1 MEQRTDDWFNA
12 RLGKVTASRVADI
25 MAKTKSGYSASR
37 KNYMAELLCERLTGQ
52 KEDSFCSVAMQ
63 HGIDMELQA
72 RFAYEQDTGFKVLT
86 GGDYAFYNHP
96 TIPMFGASPDGIM
109 SDRGLE
115 IKCPNTAT
123 HLDTLLTGKIAE
135 KYIIQ
140 MHVAMI
146 CAGLDKYDFVSYDD
160 RLPPHLQLFI
170 KTIELDKELAAQ
182 IVNEVTLFLSEL
194 DDMVK
199 QLNSRGK

>member
-1 MEQRTDDWFNA
+1 MEQRTDDWFAA

-52 KEDSFCSVAMQ
+52 KEDSFCSGAMQ
-63 HGIDMELQA
+63 HGIDMEPQA
-72 RFAYEQDTGFKVLT
+72 RMAYELETGRSVQEVGFI
-86 GGDYAFYNHP
+86 DHP

-109 SDRGLE
+109 PDRGLE
-115 IKCPNTAT
+115 IKCPQTAT
-123 HLDTLLTGKIAE
+123 HLDTLLSGKIAE

-140 MHVAMI
+140 MHVAML
-146 CAGLDKYDFVSYDD
+146 CTGLDKWDFVSYDD

-170 KTIELDKELAAQ
+170 KTIELDKELASQ
-182 IVNEVTLFLSEL
+182 ILAEVTLFLTEL

-199 QLNSRGK
+199 QLNARGK

>member
-1 MEQRTDDWFNA
+1 MEQRTDDWFAA

-52 KEDSFCSVAMQ
+52 KEDSFCSGAMQ
-63 HGIDMELQA
+63 HGIDMEPQA
-72 RFAYEQDTGFKVLT
+72 RMAYELDTGRSLQEVGFI
-86 GGDYAFYNHP
+86 DHP

-109 SDRGLE
+109 PDRGLE

-123 HLDTLLTGKIAE
+123 HLDTLLSGKIAE

-182 IVNEVTLFLSEL
+182 IVAEVTLFLSEL

-199 QLNSRGK
+199 QLNSRGQ

>member
-1 MEQRTDDWFNA
+1 MEQRTDDWFAA

-52 KEDSFCSVAMQ
+52 KEDSFCSGAMQ
-63 HGIDMELQA
+63 HGIDMEPQA
-72 RFAYEQDTGFKVLT
+72 RMAYELETGRPVQEVGFI
-86 GGDYAFYNHP
+86 GHP
-96 TIPMFGASPDGIM
+96 TIPNFGASPDGIM
-109 SDRGLE
+109 PDRGLE
-115 IKCPNTAT
+115 IKCPQTAT
-123 HLDTLLTGKIAE
+123 HLDTLLSGKIAE

-146 CAGLDKYDFVSYDD
+146 CTGLDKWDFVSYDD

-170 KTIELDKELAAQ
+170 KTIELDNELAAQ
-182 IVNEVTLFLSEL
+182 IVDEVTLFLKEL

>member
-1 MEQRTDDWFNA
+1 MEQRTDDWFAA
-12 RLGKVTASRVADI
+12 RLGKVTASRVADL

-37 KNYMAELLCERLTGQ
+37 KNYMAELLCERLTGR
-52 KEDSFCSVAMQ
+52 KEDSFCSGAMQ
-63 HGIDMELQA
+63 HGIDMEPQA
-72 RFAYEQDTGFKVLT
+72 RMAYELETGRSVQEVGFI
-86 GGDYAFYNHP
+86 DHP
-96 TIPMFGASPDGIM
+96 SIPMFGASPDGIM
-109 SDRGLE
+109 PDRGLE

-123 HLDTLLTGKIAE
+123 HLETLLTGKIAE

-140 MHVAMI
+140 MHVAML

-182 IVNEVTLFLSEL
+182 IVNEVNLFLSEL

>member
-1 MEQRTDDWFNA
+1 MEQRTDDWFAA

-52 KEDSFCSVAMQ
+52 KEDSFCSGAMQ
-63 HGIDMELQA
+63 HGTDMEPQA
-72 RFAYEQDTGFKVLT
+72 RMAYELDTGRSVQEVGFI
-86 GGDYAFYNHP
+86 DHP
-96 TIPMFGASPDGIM
+96 SIPMFGASPDGIM
-109 SDRGLE
+109 PDRGLE
-115 IKCPNTAT
+115 IKCPQTAT
-123 HLDTLLTGKIAE
+123 HLDTLLSGKIAE

-140 MHVAMI
+140 IHVGML
-146 CAGLDKYDFVSYDD
+146 CTGLDKWDFVSYDD

-170 KTIELDKELAAQ
+170 KTIELDKELASQ
-182 IVNEVTLFLSEL
+182 ILAEVTLFLTEL

-199 QLNSRGK
+199 QLNARGK

>member
-52 KEDSFCSVAMQ
+52 KEDSFCSGAMQ
-63 HGIDMELQA
+63 HGIDMEPQA
-72 RFAYEQDTGFKVLT
+72 RMAYELETGRPVQEVGFI
-86 GGDYAFYNHP
+86 DHP

-109 SDRGLE
+109 PDRGLE

-123 HLDTLLTGKIAE
+123 HLETLLSGKIAE

-146 CAGLDKYDFVSYDD
+146 CTGLDKWDFVSYDD
-160 RLPPHLQLFI
+160 RLPAHLQLFI
-170 KTIELDKELAAQ
+170 KTIELDNELAAQ
-182 IVNEVTLFLSEL
+182 IVAEVTLFLSEL

>member
-1 MEQRTDDWFNA
+1 MEQRTDDWFAA

-52 KEDSFCSVAMQ
+52 KEDSFCSGAMQ
-63 HGIDMELQA
+63 HGIDMEPQA
-72 RFAYEQDTGFKVLT
+72 RMAYELETGRSVQEVGFI
-86 GGDYAFYNHP
+86 DHP
-96 TIPMFGASPDGIM
+96 SIPMFGASPDGIM
-109 SDRGLE
+109 PDRGLE
-115 IKCPNTAT
+115 IKCPQTAT
-123 HLDTLLTGKIAE
+123 HLETLLTGKIAE

-140 MHVAMI
+140 MHVAML
-146 CAGLDKYDFVSYDD
+146 CTGLDKWDFVSYDD
-160 RLPPHLQLFI
+160 RLPAHLQLFI
-170 KTIELDKELAAQ
+170 KTIKLDKELAAQ
-182 IVNEVTLFLSEL
+182 IVAEVTLFLSEL